1 MQPIGKIIMLVGLG
15 IALLGLLI
23 WLSGNKLNWFGH
35 LPGDIRVERPNFSF
49 YAPLMSMLLVSIL
62 LSAVLWLIRR
72 FF

>member
-1 MQPIGKIIMLVGLG
+1 MQPLGKIIMIVGL
-15 IALLGLLI
+15 ALAVIGLLI
-23 WLSGNKLNWFGH
+23 WLGGDKLRWFGH

-62 LSAVLWLIRR
+62 LSLLLWVIRR

>member
-1 MQPIGKIIMLVGLG
+1 MQPIGKIIMFVGLG
-15 IALLGLLI
+15 IALLGLLL

-49 YAPLMSMLLVSIL
+49 FAPITSMLLVSIL
-62 LSAVLWLIRR
+62 LSALLWLIRR